1 MAVLQQRRIL
11 HYEVRCVRPLCRA
24 PLLATQVVRFVG
36 RVLRE
41 RQSSVNVVGIVL
53 EERRSIAACKTANG
67 VFAGVPVL
75 QCPPGFGFIC
85 PVDFAESNILRSVRG
100 GEAAWYC
107 HSCHAP
113 NVPPSVVSVMDYLE
127 LSLEALDALVRCSSC
142 ETVRVWYCPH
152 PTCSGLAPLEVAQI
166 TERYDGVGGLAV
178 SAMVETMTCP
188 RCLRPPVATWSCPQ
202 CDKSNTG
209 ALRCA
214 VCVCVCVRVCAR
226 VCVRACVRTCVPA
239 NDGRFLLSQGSAL
252 AQSCV
257 LLVLHSQTHTAQRAR
272 TAKSRSCHSETRCCF
287 CSG

>member
-1 MAVLQQRRIL
+1 
-11 HYEVRCVRPLCRA
+11 
-24 PLLATQVVRFVG
+24 
-36 RVLRE
+36 
-41 RQSSVNVVGIVL
+41 
-53 EERRSIAACKTANG
+53 
-67 VFAGVPVL
+67 
-75 QCPPGFGFIC
+75 
-85 PVDFAESNILRSVRG
+85 VRG

-214 VCVCVCVRVCAR
+214 VCVCVCVCVCVRVCVCAR
-226 VCVRACVRTCVPA
+226 ACVRACPRTTAAFCCRKEVHWL
-239 NDGRFLLSQGSAL
+239 RVVCC
-252 AQSCV
+252 SCFTRRHI
-257 LLVLHSQTHTAQRAR
+257 LHSVRGQRSRAR
-272 TAKSRSCHSETRCCF
+272 ATARLGVVSAVADGPEA
-287 CSG
+287 